1 MNTSN
6 QQTARS
12 RTVFALIV
20 AGCALAL
27 GGCDNRAPKTTL
39 GEKVDSTVA
48 TTKDAA
54 AEAKVK
60 TEAGASSAG
69 ASMKQGASDATQA
82 VKDAGSTVAAKVDD
96 ASITA
101 SVSAGLAKDP
111 DLSAIK
117 IDVDTKGGAVTL
129 NGPAP
134 SAAAKAR
141 AEAIAKGVEGV
152 SSVDNKLEVKM

>member
-27 GGCDNRAPKTTL
+27 GGCDNRAPKTTM
-39 GEKVDSTVA
+39 GEKVDSAVA

-54 AEAKVK
+54 ADAKVK

-117 IDVDTKGGAVTL
+117 IDVDTKGGVVSL
-129 NGPAP
+129 KGPAP
-134 SAAAKAR
+134 NAAAKAR
-141 AEAIAKGVEGV
+141 AEEIAKGVQGV
-152 SSVDNKLEVKM
+152 TSVNNQLEVKG

>member
-6 QQTARS
+6 QQAGRS
-12 RTVFALIV
+12 RTVLAILV

-27 GGCDNRAPKTTL
+27 GGCDNKAPKTTL
-39 GEKVDSTVA
+39 GEKVDSAVA

-54 AEAKVK
+54 ADAKAK
-60 TEAGASSAG
+60 TESGASSAG

-96 ASITA
+96 ATITA

-117 IDVDTKGGAVTL
+117 INVDTKGGTVTL

-141 AEAIAKGVEGV
+141 AEDIAKGVQGV
-152 SSVDNKLEVKM
+152 TSVDNKLEVKM